1 LNEDP
6 VIKQLRYILQL
17 LDDCLE
23 KMDDVLRPRA
33 RNVFWRAFFPA
44 GEFMTQ
50 KSHARKAAAI
60 LIDID
65 SRLRDMVEVL
75 YGQDSNLAAKLEDF
89 RQLNLI
95 EMSERLIEI
104 PERVQYMDDQ
114 ITSLRERVL
123 KLITQL
129 ENRN

>member
-1 LNEDP
+1 
-6 VIKQLRYILQL
+6 
-17 LDDCLE
+17 
-23 KMDDVLRPRA
+23 MDDVLRPRA

-75 YGQDSNLAAKLEDF
+75 YDHNSALATRLEDLQTF
-89 RQLNLI
+89 NLV
-95 EMSERLIEI
+95 EMAERLIEL

-114 ITSLRERVL
+114 IMNLREQIKTV
-123 KLITQL
+123 ITQL
-129 ENRN
+129 ENGS